1 MLDAT
6 TNKTNNSKNQKTR
19 RVHFNAFGHAIP
31 DLPAARKAVN
41 KKMFTV
47 VETKD
52 ILISQAETFAEKEE
66 APPRKQLSIWRPW
79 RALKTPLLSAP
90 KAKTNEPDLSEEIVT
105 TDEKSG
111 EEIHLIPAQSTSLR
125 EQAEPNEP
133 QHAVKEMALHVH
145 HALQDIHHKL
155 DEREKKMEERFH
167 EFASNHQLALKTRK
181 KRRTLLY
188 VAAGFIGLTVVAYL
202 LYIMQN
208 MQYSMHAMSGN
219 MNSMSQNVTLMTANT
234 DTMSNSMETMNSS
247 MHYLNGNVAYM
258 NNSMAHMN
266 NNVSQMNNQMNN
278 MSQSIA
284 PIGDTMGNVSP
295 FMKMFKSFSPF

>member
-6 TNKTNNSKNQKTR
+6 NNKIEDQKTR

-31 DLPAARKAVN
+31 DLPSAKKAQS

-47 VETKD
+47 VETRE
-52 ILISQAETFAEKEE
+52 IPLPQAEVAIDIEQTK
-66 APPRKQLSIWRPW
+66 PRRQLSIWRPW
-79 RALKTPLLSAP
+79 RAFKTPLLSAP
-90 KAKTNEPDLSEEIVT
+90 KDKPLITDNEEISNEEIVT
-105 TDEKSG
+105 RDEKSG
-111 EEIHLIPAQSTSLR
+111 EKIHLIPAQNHALQ
-125 EQAEPNEP
+125 EQNEHH
-133 QHAVKEMALHVH
+133 HAVKEMAMHMH

-155 DEREKKMEERFH
+155 DEREQKLEQRFH
-167 EFASNHQLALKTRK
+167 EFANNQQLALKTHK
-181 KRRTLLY
+181 KKRTLLY
-188 VAAGFIGLTVVAYL
+188 IAAGFIGLTVIAYL

-208 MQYSMHAMSGN
+208 MQNSMYAMSGN
-219 MNSMSQNVTLMTANT
+219 MNSMSQNVTQMTANT

-258 NNSMAHMN
+258 NNSMADMN
-266 NNVSQMNNQMNN
+266 NNVSQMNHQMNN
-278 MSQSIA
+278 MSNSIA